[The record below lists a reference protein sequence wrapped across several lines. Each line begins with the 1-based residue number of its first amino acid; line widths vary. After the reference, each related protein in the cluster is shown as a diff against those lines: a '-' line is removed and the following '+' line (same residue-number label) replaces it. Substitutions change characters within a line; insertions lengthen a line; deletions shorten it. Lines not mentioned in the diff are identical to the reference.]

1 MTTKPWQ
8 IVALSTLCFMQAV
21 HLISRGAEMV
31 ATKSNP
37 VAVQAQAELGLAS
50 EGGADVEAV
59 YEHLGTSQFV
69 WSVLAVVIFM
79 FGFLLYRGEF
89 LPAIRLTGTIY
100 FAVGFIG
107 QISFSLPGSI
117 VRDTVLYES
126 TAQLLSIGLTAL
138 LLAGFISLFFG
149 KSAKWVNEHPEAA

>member
-8 IVALSTLCFMQAV
+8 IVALSTLCFIQAV
-21 HLISRGAEMV
+21 HLISLVAEKV

-89 LPAIRLTGTIY
+89 LPAIRLTGTIF
-100 FAVGFIG
+100 FAVGVVG
-107 QISFSLPGSI
+107 QIFVAIPRSTAI
-117 VRDTVLYES
+117 DTVLDDT
-126 TAQLLSIGLTAL
+126 TAQLLTLGLTTL

-149 KSAKWVNEHPEAA
+149 KSAKWVNENRN